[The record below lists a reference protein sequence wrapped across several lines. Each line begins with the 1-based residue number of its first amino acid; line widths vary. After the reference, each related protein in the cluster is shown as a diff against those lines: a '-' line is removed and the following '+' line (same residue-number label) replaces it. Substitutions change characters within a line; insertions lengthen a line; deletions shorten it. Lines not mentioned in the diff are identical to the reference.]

1 MNEPSKPPTAAPL
14 HGIVMPWDKR
24 AIELEPI
31 EGHYCHYAAWKE
43 WFASWNARQSSV
55 LELDI
60 DELDTVALY
69 AAFCA
74 ACSECSSA

>member
-1 MNEPSKPPTAAPL
+1 
-14 HGIVMPWDKR
+14 MPWDKR
-24 AIELEPI
+24 ATELEST

-43 WFASWNARQSSV
+43 WFASWNERQSSA

-69 AAFCA
+69 SAFCD
-74 ACSECSSA
+74 ACSECSSG